1 MSEQRPSDS
10 PIDHPGGA
18 LSDTGSAEVTLI
30 TGASGFIGRHL
41 VSALAGRVHGLTPP
55 TSTRSRQ
62 IHVIA
67 RQSDLTFE
75 GVDPGS
81 ITIHQTDLM
90 DSDEVS
96 ELIDRLRP
104 TELFHL
110 AWFSGDS
117 TSRYSDPRNFDW
129 VAVAENLVETFARK
143 GGRRAV
149 LTGSCIEYGA
159 SGGVLSE
166 NDRPDPDTVYGRC
179 KLDAGQRSLA
189 VCEDYPDLSVAVA
202 RVFFVLGRHED
213 PNRLVPHIIRQL
225 LSNQPAELS
234 AGTQRRDYM
243 HAWDV
248 ALGLIAIAESS
259 LSGFVNLGMGS
270 SVAVKELSEIVGE
283 AVGRPDLLWFGK
295 RPGGADAAAEITAN
309 TSRLTSATNWHPT
322 LDLEAACAD
331 VVKWWRSS
339 LDPAS
344 GTAQ

>member
-10 PIDHPGGA
+10 SIDQPSGA
-18 LSDTGSAEVTLI
+18 LSNADQAEVTLI

-41 VSALAGRVHGLTPP
+41 VSALAGQGHGLTPP
-55 TSTRSRQ
+55 RSSRRRQ

-67 RQSDLTFE
+67 RQADLTFE

-81 ITIHQTDLM
+81 ITLHQTDLM
-90 DSDEVS
+90 NSDDVS
-96 ELIDRLRP
+96 ELVGRLRP
-104 TELFHL
+104 SELFHL
-110 AWFSGDS
+110 AWFNGDS
-117 TSRYSDPRNFDW
+117 KSRYSDPQNFDW
-129 VAVAENLVETFARK
+129 VAVAENLVETFARE

-159 SGGVLSE
+159 RGGVLSE

-179 KLDAGQRSLA
+179 KLDAGQRSLS
-189 VCEDYPDLSVAVA
+189 VCDDYPDLSVAVA

-225 LSNQPAELS
+225 LNNQPAELS
-234 AGTQRRDYM
+234 SGTQRRDYM

-248 ALGLIAIAESS
+248 ALGLVAIADSS
-259 LSGFVNLGMGS
+259 LTGFVNLGMGS
-270 SVAVKELSEIVGE
+270 SVSVKELSEIVGE

-309 TSRLTSATNWHPT
+309 ISRLTSATNWRPT

-331 VVKWWRSS
+331 VVNWWRSS
-339 LDPAS
+339 LNPAG
-344 GTAQ
+344 GTAR